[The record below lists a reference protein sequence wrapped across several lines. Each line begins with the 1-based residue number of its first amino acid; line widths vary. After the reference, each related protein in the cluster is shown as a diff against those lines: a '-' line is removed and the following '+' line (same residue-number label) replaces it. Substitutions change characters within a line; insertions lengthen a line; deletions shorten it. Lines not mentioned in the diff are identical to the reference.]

1 MPNWTTQQKMLEDRL
16 QELNTRLRKIEDD
29 LDQPH
34 SKDFE
39 DFATETEDTEVMED
53 LGNAGLKEI
62 GMIKAA
68 LKRIEDDTYGECLNC
83 GDDIAPERLLAIPH
97 TPVCVKCATKAD
109 RHVV

>member
-1 MPNWTTQQKMLEDRL
+1 MPNWTTQQKILEDRL
-16 QELNTRLRKIEDD
+16 QELNIRLRKIEDN

-62 GMIKAA
+62 EMIMAA
-68 LKRIEDDTYGECLNC
+68 LKRTQDRTYGECLNC
-83 GDDIAPERLLAIPH
+83 GDDIALERLLAIPH
-97 TPVCVKCATKAD
+97 TPVCVKCAMKAD
-109 RHVV
+109 HHAV